1 MINSQLKDFKLVE
14 IKDFLQDLINTVS
27 ALINAELVIVDKDM
41 TVLAGTLKYQ
51 HLVGLK
57 SIPYIY
63 EALYKKKRYI
73 SNR

>member
-1 MINSQLKDFKLVE
+1 MINSQLKTFKLEE

-51 HLVGLK
+51 HLIGQKVSRLFMK
-57 SIPYIY
+57 PFTRKKIY
-63 EALYKKKRYI
+63 
-73 SNR
+73 